1 MAECPGQSSMT
12 EFAFPG
18 AAKAFR
24 ARGGGSF
31 ASPIK
36 MNERPVTGT
45 VKTSANGTLG
55 TYPPGG

>member
-1 MAECPGQSSMT
+1 MT

-24 ARGGGSF
+24 ARGRSF

-45 VKTSANGTLG
+45 AKMSTNGTSR
-55 TYPPGG
+55 TYPPGT